1 MTPEQKALVDSY
13 KWWHRI
19 PLSDDYTTPGICP
32 HGNSSDFESRFGFLK
47 DFSGKSVLDVG
58 TYDGL
63 FAFEAEKRG
72 AGHIT
77 AIDLYQYSNDPIIA
91 NQPFQLAKEVLKSNI
106 IFRFDTLEIY
116 NYTTI
121 SSELMYN
128 RFDYILH
135 YGILY
140 HIKNPLQHVEMLM
153 NLANDGGTILLETAI
168 SKTTTVPSLE
178 YRPGFDEDPT
188 NYFYP
193 NKEWVELAFKENGAK
208 SVECFYNDGI
218 RATFRIQK

>member
-1 MTPEQKALVDSY
+1 MNPEQKALADSY
-13 KWWHRI
+13 KWWHKI
-19 PLSDDYTTPGICP
+19 KLSEDPLYITNGKCD
-32 HGNSSDFESRFGFLK
+32 HGNSSDFETRFGFPK
-47 DFSGKSVLDVG
+47 DFNGKYVLDVG

-72 AGHIT
+72 AEDIT
-77 AIDLYQYSNDPIIA
+77 AIDLYQYSNDILEA
-91 NQPFQLAKEVLKSNI
+91 NLPFQLAKRVLNSNVT
-106 IFRFDTLEIY
+106 FMFDRLETFHNI
-116 NYTTI
+116 NRYTK
-121 SSELMYN
+121 
-128 RFDYILH
+128 FDIILH

-140 HIKNPLQHVEMLM
+140 HIKNPLQHIEMLM
-153 NLANDGGTILLETAI
+153 DLANDGGTILLETAI

-193 NKEWVELAFKENGAK
+193 NKEWVELAFKQSGAK